1 MSPDVNPLICISQL
15 SKCSQ
20 NMYLPVG
27 SVTTFFNF
35 TLAVGR
41 CKKEGVKTLVRLF
54 ILELWTESLRAVQ
67 SWPWKLEIERRERTN
82 LVWFGDESQL
92 FVRLFLYWLARR
104 SVIAQI
110 MKLHFEGCSNMPRS
124 EVGFIKEMNGTLLTV
139 NI

>member
-20 NMYLPVG
+20 NIFLLVQLPHFSISSLQLEDVR
-27 SVTTFFNF
+27 S
-35 TLAVGR
+35 GR
-41 CKKEGVKTLVRLF
+41 IKTLVRLF
-54 ILELWTESLRAVQ
+54 ILELWTESLLAVR

-92 FVRLFLYWLARR
+92 FVRPFYNWLARS

-124 EVGFIKEMNGTLLTV
+124 EVGFIKEMNGV
-139 NI
+139 VIDC

>member
-15 SKCSQ
+15 SKCGQ
-20 NMYLPVG
+20 NIYLPVG

-54 ILELWTESLRAVQ
+54 ILELWTESLRAVR

-92 FVRLFLYWLARR
+92 FVRLFY
-104 SVIAQI
+104 I
-110 MKLHFEGCSNMPRS
+110 G
-124 EVGFIKEMNGTLLTV
+124 LLV
-139 NI
+139 VL